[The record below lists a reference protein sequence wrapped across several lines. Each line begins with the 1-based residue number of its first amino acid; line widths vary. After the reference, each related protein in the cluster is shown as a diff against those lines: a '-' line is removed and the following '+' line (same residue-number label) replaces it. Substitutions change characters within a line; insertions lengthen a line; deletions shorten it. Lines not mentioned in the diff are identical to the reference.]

1 MLSVD
6 EMSQIQALD
15 KTQPGLPLKS
25 RPSGK
30 ERLYV
35 AAENVKLFLRRFLE
49 ASTQVGQ
56 KADRA
61 VFRQP
66 RSVD

>member
-49 ASTQVGQ
+49 ASTQVGH